1 MSPRA
6 RRLALPILALAI
18 GVIALG
24 TAAYLTLLP
33 RGGSTVSIGGPF
45 TLTAGDG
52 RTVTDRD
59 FRGAPHLVFFG
70 FTHCPDVCPT
80 TLDVLAQSAQA
91 LKTHAQFGTAGQVLF
106 VSLDPERD
114 TSAVIADYVRYFSP
128 DMLGATGT
136 PEALKT
142 LARALGVL
150 FMKVEQGDSAY
161 SIDHSAGVFYIDP
174 QARLVSVLTPP
185 HTVAGVTARFDAI
198 SNFIETQ

>member
-80 TLDVLAQSAQA
+80 KLFQLSEAFRAMGDKGAAVRA
-91 LKTHAQFGTAGQVLF
+91 LFITV
-106 VSLDPERD
+106 DPERD
-114 TSAVIADYVRYFSP
+114 TPEIMKSYVSSFDTRIVGLTGDRPAIDKVVRDFRAYAKKVPTKDGDYTMEHTSLVYLMGKDGQFVGAFS
-128 DMLGATGT
+128 LERS
-136 PEALKT
+136 PEEAAKDL
-142 LARALGVL
+142 LRR
-150 FMKVEQGDSAY
+150 
-161 SIDHSAGVFYIDP
+161 I
-174 QARLVSVLTPP
+174 
-185 HTVAGVTARFDAI
+185 
-198 SNFIETQ
+198 

>member
-80 TLDVLAQSAQA
+80 KLFQLSEAFRAMGDKGEKVRA
-91 LKTHAQFGTAGQVLF
+91 LFITV
-106 VSLDPERD
+106 DPERD
-114 TSAVIADYVRYFSP
+114 TPEVMKSYVSSFDSRIVGLTGDRPAIDKVVRDYRAYAKKVPTKDGDYTMEHTSLVYLMGKDGQFV
-128 DMLGATGT
+128 GAFNLERP
-136 PEALKT
+136 PEEAAKDL
-142 LARALGVL
+142 LRR
-150 FMKVEQGDSAY
+150 
-161 SIDHSAGVFYIDP
+161 I
-174 QARLVSVLTPP
+174 
-185 HTVAGVTARFDAI
+185 
-198 SNFIETQ
+198 